1 MFVDKLLIWLLPGIY
16 NFRNKQW
23 KQDREK
29 VPEDKF
35 DFSCWLR
42 FSSIKLTL
50 KKTEIHTHTHTH
62 THTHQCFWSIL
73 YPSFFPRFRLM
84 REVGKTGM
92 RGACYVALSKR
103 GREELQPLWPARY

>member
-1 MFVDKLLIWLLPGIY
+1 MDKLLIWLLPGIY

-29 VPEDKF
+29 VPEERF

-50 KKTEIHTHTHTH
+50 KKTETHTHTH
-62 THTHQCFWSIL
+62 TLVFLVH
-73 YPSFFPRFRLM
+73 PAPAFFPQVQINEGGWESWGERSL
-84 REVGKTGM
+84 
-92 RGACYVALSKR
+92 LSKR
-103 GREELQPLWPARY
+103 GREALQPRGPARY